1 MSIAPRDESDVAEII
16 EAAVVHEGPE
26 IVQPEGWANPA
37 GYSNGAIAS
46 GRVVTVAG
54 QVGWNPAN
62 RVFES
67 DDFVGQ
73 TRQALHNIVD
83 VLLAAGARPSDLV
96 RLTWYIVERDEYVA
110 ARREIG
116 AAYKEIIGN
125 HYPPMT
131 LVLVSGLLEQE
142 ARVEIEATAVIP
154 EHAV

>member
-16 EAAVVHEGPE
+16 ESAVSHEGPE
-26 IVQPEGWANPA
+26 VVQPVGWANPH
-37 GYSNGAIAS
+37 GYTNGVIAT

-62 RVFES
+62 LVFES
-67 DDFVGQ
+67 ADFIGQ

-96 RLTWYIVERDEYVA
+96 RLTWYIVDRAEYVA

-131 LVLVSGLLEQE
+131 LVLVSGLLEEE

>member
-16 EAAVVHEGPE
+16 EAAVSHEGPE
-26 IVQPEGWANPA
+26 IVKPEGWAASP
-37 GYSNGAIAS
+37 GYSNGAIAT

-62 RVFES
+62 CLFEVA
-67 DDFVGQ
+67 DFAGQ

-96 RLTWYIVERDEYVA
+96 RLTWYIVDRTEYVA
-110 ARREIG
+110 ARRDVG

-131 LVLVSGLLEQE
+131 LVLVSGLLEEQ

-154 EHAV
+154 GHAV

>member
-1 MSIAPRDESDVAEII
+1 
-16 EAAVVHEGPE
+16 
-26 IVQPEGWANPA
+26 
-37 GYSNGAIAS
+37 
-46 GRVVTVAG
+46 
-54 QVGWNPAN
+54 
-62 RVFES
+62 VFES

-131 LVLVSGLLEQE
+131 LVLVSGLLEEE

>member
-1 MSIAPRDESDVAEII
+1 VSIAPRDESDVAEII
-16 EAAVVHEGPE
+16 EAAVSHEGPE
-26 IVQPEGWANPA
+26 IVQPEGWADPL
-37 GYSNGAIAS
+37 GYSNGAIAT

-62 RVFES
+62 RVFEAT
-67 DDFVGQ
+67 DFVGQ
-73 TRQALHNIVD
+73 TRQALHNVVD

-96 RLTWYIVERDEYVA
+96 RLTWYIVERAEYVA
-110 ARREIG
+110 ARREVG

-125 HYPPMT
+125 HYPPMS
-131 LVLVSGLLEQE
+131 LVLVSGLLEEQ